1 MLHGI
6 SAGTRATLLWLAT
19 AGAFAQNLANAP
31 LPQTSAVSVSAPAP
45 QIVSLDQAIA
55 LAQANEPGF
64 AAAQAAARSSALGRS
79 IAQSAVLPQV
89 TYHNQFL
96 YTQGA
101 RGSTGSGNASA
112 TSAATGSNPR
122 FIGNNAVHEYTSQ
135 GQVSETIG
143 LAQFTAVSHA
153 SAEAAIAEAELEI
166 ARRGLVSAVIT
177 LYYDELGSQRKLAVA
192 QSALDEA
199 NSFTS
204 LTGQR
209 EQAREAAH
217 ADVVKAQLQQQQRS
231 RDLADAQLAADRAR
245 LELAVLLYPDPRT
258 PYTLRDASTPMPP
271 NARQDA
277 ESAAMHLNPEIRS
290 AMSSLQASSL
300 DVRTA
305 RAAYLPDLSVNF
317 AYGIDATT
325 FAVTGPDGTRNLG
338 YSATATLDIPIWD
351 WLATQHKI
359 RQAQIVRDAAK
370 TSLSAT
376 QRRLIADLEEAYAEA
391 QAAWAQLDSL
401 NLSVKTAQESL
412 KLTRLRYTAGESTV
426 LEVVDAENS
435 LTGAELAH
443 EDGTIRYETSLGH
456 LQILTGTIQ

>member
-1 MLHGI
+1 MLRV
-6 SAGTRATLLWLAT
+6 SAMFIATLLCV
-19 AGAFAQNLANAP
+19 GAAASSAQELANAP
-31 LPQTSAVSVSAPAP
+31 TPQLPPAATAAPAAAKP
-45 QIVSLDQAIA
+45 LVTLDQAIA

-64 AAAQAAARSSALGRS
+64 AAAQAAARSSALERS
-79 IAQSAVLPQV
+79 ITRSALLPNV
-89 TYHNQFL
+89 VYHNQFL

-101 RGSTGSGNASA
+101 RGSTGSANASA
-112 TSAATGSNPR
+112 TSTGSTPR

-143 LAQFTAVSHA
+143 LAQLTAVSHA
-153 SAEAAIAEAELEI
+153 AAEAAIAQAELEI
-166 ARRGLVSAVIT
+166 ARRGLVSAVIA

-192 QSALDEA
+192 ERALDEA

-204 LTGQR
+204 LTSQR

-231 RDLADAQLAADRAR
+231 RDLADAKLAADRAR

-258 PYTLRDASTPMPP
+258 PYTLSDASVLASLVP
-271 NARQDA
+271 RQDV

-290 AMSSLQASSL
+290 AISSLQASSL

-325 FAVTGPDGTRNLG
+325 FAVTGSDGTRNLG

-351 WLATQHKI
+351 WLSTQHKI

-370 TSLSAT
+370 ISLSAT

-391 QAAWAQLDSL
+391 QAALAQLESL
-401 NLSVKTAQESL
+401 NLSVNTAQESL

-435 LTGAELAH
+435 LTSAELAR

-456 LQILTGTIQ
+456 LQILTGSIQ